1 MVDVGRFGPVTPGQ
15 VAASSLANAI
25 SPFLSTTMRADEQI
39 SGTPAKNRDWW
50 NDPLGVFRP
59 DANHTAL
66 KIHGFIVG
74 MFFGIIG
81 VAAVALLSS
90 VEKRGHRLIGAI
102 PGLALSLP
110 LWILISAG

>member
-1 MVDVGRFGPVTPGQ
+1 
-15 VAASSLANAI
+15 
-25 SPFLSTTMRADEQI
+25 MRAHEPI
-39 SGTPAKNRDWW
+39 SRTPARNHDWW
-50 NDPLGVFRP
+50 NDPLGVFGP

-90 VEKRGHRLIGAI
+90 VEKRGHRLMGAI

-110 LWILISAG
+110 LWVLISAG